1 MNTAGQRLGDEKRV
15 EVNLDIMSYGIF
27 LWELELKIVLPP
39 KIKKKYCIVVD
50 TKA

>member
-27 LWELELKIVLPP
+27 L
-39 KIKKKYCIVVD
+39 
-50 TKA
+50 